1 MKKQIITLAVAAAC
15 AAPLVAS
22 ANPILYGRVNVNL
35 VNEDMDSKLCQA
47 GTTRCVSDSSEAWD
61 TQNNASRIGVKGSE
75 DLGNGLAAVYQFEFG
90 VDASDSG
97 GLSGRLAYAGLT
109 GGFGTFAMGRQWT
122 PYYGSVDKTDI
133 MQIGGMN
140 DIYLGLTRVGN
151 AVAYVTPNF
160 NGLSGKLALV
170 IDNGGA
176 EDVGEDF
183 ADWWNASVD
192 YDNGPLSVGLSYLAA
207 QGDVDGALWGLA
219 GKYNFG
225 MFSIIGQYEDAD
237 EEYAG
242 AVTTSSYGDWYAPGA
257 VVPADDAKAWAI
269 GAEVYLGNNTIR
281 AVYGDLDA
289 GDAGEATSW
298 SLGVEHNFSKRTRIF
313 AEYQD
318 LEAEKNYFTTGNV
331 KENADEQRFGVGI
344 RHDF

>member
-1 MKKQIITLAVAAAC
+1 MKKLLTLAVAAAC

-22 ANPILYGRVNVNL
+22 ANPVVYGRVNVNL
-35 VNEDMDSKLCQA
+35 VHQDYDYEVPF
-47 GTTRCVSDSSEAWD
+47 GTWDGGDAEAWNVE
-61 TQNNASRIGVKGSE
+61 NNASRVGVKGSE

-97 GLSGRLAYAGLT
+97 GLSGRLAYAGIT

-122 PYYGSVDKTDI
+122 PYYGSVDKIDI
-133 MQIGGMN
+133 MQVGGMN
-140 DIYLGLTRVGN
+140 DAYLGLTRVGN

-183 ADWWNASVD
+183 ADWWNVSVD
-192 YDNGPLSVGLSYLAA
+192 YDNGPLSVGASYLAA

-219 GKYNFG
+219 AKYNFG
-225 MFSIIGQYEDAD
+225 MFALIGQFEQAD
-237 EEYAG
+237 EDYIAAARPG
-242 AVTTSSYGDWYAPGA
+242 NFGGTAVEGDTTS
-257 VVPADDAKAWAI
+257 WAL
-269 GAEVYLGNNTIR
+269 GGEVYLGNNTLR
-281 AVYGDLDA
+281 ATYGSVDSDEND
-289 GDAGEATSW
+289 GSTW
-298 SLGVEHNFSKRTRIF
+298 TLGAEHNFSKRTRIF
-313 AEYQD
+313 AEYED
-318 LEAEKNYFTTGNV
+318 SELNRV
-331 KENADEQRFGVGI
+331 KHTAFSTSDYHDIEGQRFGVGI